1 MRKSGKPD
9 LRGWEGSSGD
19 SVLDFEHRRCVTASI
34 ARRLSH
40 AALFHRSGGTFVFW
54 RIAMARLA
62 LALLALC
69 FAAGAASAQDNWPT
83 KPIRIVVPFRPGS
96 FADIT
101 MRIMQQ
107 KLGPRLGQTLVVDNR
122 SGASGDIGTDVLAR
136 ATGDGYTF
144 GIATNSTHGVS
155 PALNPKLAYDPI
167 RNFAMV
173 SLVGE
178 APYVLITSPTLPVKS
193 VAELIALAKQKP
205 GEINYASVGPAS
217 LAHLA
222 GALFSQMADVKLNEV
237 PYRSSAQSVLDTE
250 SGRIDLQFGTM
261 APVLPHV
268 LNGKVK
274 ALAVTGLKR
283 AAVLPDVPTLDES
296 GLKGF
301 EASLWLAMVAPAKT
315 PPAIV
320 ERMNREVKAVL
331 ADPDVVEALRKQGVE
346 ATPSTPD
353 ALRARIEH
361 DVAKWKKLAQD
372 VGITMDEK

>member
-1 MRKSGKPD
+1 MS
-9 LRGWEGSSGD
+9 
-19 SVLDFEHRRCVTASI
+19 
-34 ARRLSH
+34 
-40 AALFHRSGGTFVFW
+40 
-54 RIAMARLA
+54 RLA

-69 FAAGAASAQDNWPT
+69 LGAAGTASAQDNWPT
-83 KPIRIVVPFRPGS
+83 KPIRFIIPFPPGS

-107 KLGPRLGQTLVVDNR
+107 KLGPRLGQTIVVDNR
-122 SGASGDIGTDVLAR
+122 SGASGDIGSDALAR
-136 ATGDGYTF
+136 AAADGYIF
-144 GIATNSTHGVS
+144 GVATNSTHGVS
-155 PALNPKLAYDPI
+155 PALNPKLPYDPI
-167 RNFAMV
+167 RNFEMV
-173 SLVGE
+173 SLIGE
-178 APYVLITSPTLPVKS
+178 APYVLITSPTFAAKS

-205 GEINYASVGPAS
+205 GEVSYASVGPAS

-250 SGRIDLQFGTM
+250 SGRIDIQFGTM

-268 LNGKVK
+268 INGKVK

-301 EASLWLAMVAPAKT
+301 EASLWLAVVAPAKT

-331 ADPDVVEALRKQGVE
+331 ADPDVVAALRKQGVE

-353 ALRARIEH
+353 ELRTRIEH
-361 DVAKWKKLAQD
+361 DVAKWKKLAQET
-372 VGITMDEK
+372 GITMEEK

>member
-1 MRKSGKPD
+1 MPGHD
-9 LRGWEGSSGD
+9 E
-19 SVLDFEHRRCVTASI
+19 TA
-34 ARRLSH
+34 
-40 AALFHRSGGTFVFW
+40 GGFL
-54 RIAMARLA
+54 MPRLA

-69 FAAGAASAQDNWPT
+69 LAAGTASAQDNWPT
-83 KPIRIVVPFRPGS
+83 KPIRIVVPFPPGS

-107 KLGPRLGQTLVVDNR
+107 KLGPRLGQTIVVDNR
-122 SGASGDIGTDVLAR
+122 SGASGDIGSDVMAR
-136 ATGDGYTF
+136 AAPDGYNF

-155 PALNPKLAYDPI
+155 PALNPKLPYDPI
-167 RNFAMV
+167 KNFAMV
-173 SLVGE
+173 SLLGE

-205 GEINYASVGPAS
+205 GEVSYASVGPAS

-237 PYRSSAQSVLDTE
+237 PYRTSAQSVLDTE
-250 SGRIDLQFGTM
+250 SGRIDIQFGTM
-261 APVLPHV
+261 APVLPHI

-274 ALAVTGLKR
+274 ALAVTGTKR
-283 AAVLPDVPTLDES
+283 AAVLPDVPTLEES

-301 EASLWLAMVAPAKT
+301 EATLWLAMVAPAKT

-331 ADPDVVEALRKQGVE
+331 ADPDVVEALRKQGVD
-346 ATPSTPD
+346 ATPSTPEE
-353 ALRARIEH
+353 LRARIEH

-372 VGITMDEK
+372 VGITME